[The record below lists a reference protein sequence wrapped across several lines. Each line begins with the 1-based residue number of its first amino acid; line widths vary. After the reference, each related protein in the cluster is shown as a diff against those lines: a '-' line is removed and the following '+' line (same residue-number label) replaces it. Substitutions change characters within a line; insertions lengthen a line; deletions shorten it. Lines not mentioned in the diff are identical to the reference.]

1 MTITARS
8 DKIAPV
14 ADDGDATAQQTS
26 SAGDAE
32 AEPVA
37 DDGDATAQQTSSA
50 GDAEA
55 ERPGNRKAKKLL
67 TKPFRCDN
75 LYRLS
80 LEADRKES
88 G

>member
-26 SAGDAE
+26 SAGA
-32 AEPVA
+32 
-37 DDGDATAQQTSSA
+37 
-50 GDAEA
+50 AEA

-67 TKPFRCDN
+67 TKPFRCDK
-75 LYRLS
+75 LSKLS

>member
-8 DKIAPV
+8 DKIA
-14 ADDGDATAQQTS
+14 
-26 SAGDAE
+26 
-32 AEPVA
+32 PVA

-67 TKPFRCDN
+67 TKLSDVIKYSNC
-75 LYRLS
+75 RLKQT
-80 LEADRKES
+80 ERKADETEKKNKKVLDKAERI
-88 G
+88 